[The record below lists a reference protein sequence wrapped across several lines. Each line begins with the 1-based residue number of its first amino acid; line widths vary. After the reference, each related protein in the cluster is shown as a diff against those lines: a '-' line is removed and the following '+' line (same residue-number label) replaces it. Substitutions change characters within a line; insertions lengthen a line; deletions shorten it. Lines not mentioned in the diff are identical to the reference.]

1 MWCLLTGMA
10 AWRGG
15 TSTGTASRIWRWL
28 ARIRLRSCW
37 ARVASCSSRS
47 QLALLPE
54 PDEVFS
60 EAAQRTSIKMEN
72 WIWRWSTQD
81 RNLIRASHRQIR
93 LPVAVEVADRQAAIP
108 VRRHHIAHRWLERT
122 IAFAQQD

>member
-10 AWRGG
+10 AWRSA
-15 TSTGTASRIWRWL
+15 TSTATASRIWRWL
-28 ARIRLRSCW
+28 ARIRLRSWVDHRQIQFSIFIEVRC
-37 ARVASCSSRS
+37 AASENTSSGSGNKANWLRDEHDAT
-47 QLALLPE
+47 LA
-54 PDEVFS
+54 
-60 EAAQRTSIKMEN
+60 Q
-72 WIWRWSTQD
+72 QD

-93 LPVAVEVADRQAAIP
+93 LAVAVEVADRQAAIP